1 MVNGST
7 LWVMY
12 QGFMHLDT
20 ETRAAELH
28 WSFLFL
34 VNLAPLCFASDTCIL
49 SSDDR
54 FWGNQWI
61 SMGSGLA
68 VGFRGCAPLWDEGLR
83 TRLWILQVSLVE
95 IVEPFQESSNWWC
108 SRLLHSVVLSRAFPL
123 LHSSKEALHQ
133 VSLEGSLH
141 YFTWF
146 FASYASILSSN
157 DRFWEFNGQ
166 WVFED
171 LLLHE
176 MKAFLPD
183 FGCCKNHLLISLK
196 LARNPPIDVQCFCTV
211 SCSLVCFIC
220 SEGQK
225 SLFSKWAP
233 MVVCTRLLVF
243 LLQTLA
249 SRPPMM
255 NGQWVFES
263 VLLYEMKAF
272 SPDCWTPQSHVPNT
286 KYPCVSWHCACVSDA
301 QVAA

>member
-1 MVNGST
+1 MVNGRT

-49 SSDDR
+49 PSDDR

-123 LHSSKEALHQ
+123 LHGSKEALHQ

-157 DRFWEFNGQ
+157 EKILGVQ
-166 WVFED
+166 WAVGIWGPAPSWDED
-171 LLLHE
+171 LLTRLWMLQESLVDIIETCQESSNWCSMLLHSLVLSRVFHMLRGAKKSFQQVSPHGSLHE
-176 MKAFLPD
+176 
-183 FGCCKNHLLISLK
+183 IT
-196 LARNPPIDVQCFCTV
+196 CFFATDTGIL
-211 SCSLVCFIC
+211 SSDD
-220 SEGQK
+220 
-225 SLFSKWAP
+225 KW
-233 MVVCTRLLVF
+233 
-243 LLQTLA
+243 
-249 SRPPMM
+249 
-255 NGQWVFES
+255 QWVFES

-286 KYPCVSWHCACVSDA
+286 KYQCVSWHCACVSDA

>member
-1 MVNGST
+1 MLSLKLKLIHHASIHPIHFGEFSSSPMYGQISRNDAFRRCGCLPWTWLGRFVKFIGIWIFEPSENQCRAANGIWGVRYLAWRLVFVLDFDNWSMGAKPWTTSGGQPVVFGLSGNPKPRKVINPAQFKQTCLGSLMVNGRT

-49 SSDDR
+49 PSDDR

-123 LHSSKEALHQ
+123 LHGSKEALHQ
-133 VSLEGSLH
+133 V
-141 YFTWF
+141 
-146 FASYASILSSN
+146 
-157 DRFWEFNGQ
+157 
-166 WVFED
+166 
-171 LLLHE
+171 
-176 MKAFLPD
+176 
-183 FGCCKNHLLISLK
+183 
-196 LARNPPIDVQCFCTV
+196 
-211 SCSLVCFIC
+211 
-220 SEGQK
+220 
-225 SLFSKWAP
+225 
-233 MVVCTRLLVF
+233 
-243 LLQTLA
+243 
-249 SRPPMM
+249 
-255 NGQWVFES
+255 ES
-263 VLLYEMKAF
+263 
-272 SPDCWTPQSHVPNT
+272 WG
-286 KYPCVSWHCACVSDA
+286 
-301 QVAA
+301 